1 MDEASKGVLHLMMV
15 QLVELVHLLWWTYHH
30 WEYFYVE
37 CLFILTPVYYY
48 DIMDSNIQSLS
59 DQREDGVS

>member
-1 MDEASKGVLHLMMV
+1 MDEAAKGVLHFMMV
-15 QLVELVHLLWWTYHH
+15 QLVELSICSGVTYHH